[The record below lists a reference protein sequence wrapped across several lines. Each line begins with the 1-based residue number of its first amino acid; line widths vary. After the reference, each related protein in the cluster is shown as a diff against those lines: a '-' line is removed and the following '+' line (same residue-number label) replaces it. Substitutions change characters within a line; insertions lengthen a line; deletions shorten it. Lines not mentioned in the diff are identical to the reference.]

1 MPNDPFTLF
10 NLANA
15 HRQKN
20 DIAQALDLY
29 RRSLAG
35 SAPTDSIVSQ
45 LYSTIAQCERQLN
58 RPAEALATCR
68 LGRAYYP
75 DDAEILFTESLTLH
89 DLGDPTG
96 AIMVLE
102 RLIGGSEAERFT
114 SRASGLR
121 GFKARHNLATYYK
134 EAGRLDDAVAQWR
147 LALAEQPG
155 FLPPI
160 FALGDVA
167 VTRQDWAGL
176 EEIVARLRAL
186 PNVAAEA
193 EVYRARAHHAR
204 GEFTAALTI
213 LDGLLTANPRLLSA
227 CIVRSKVLVDEGRD
241 WVGAEQALRVVLA
254 IAPYHAETRQN
265 LDMLL
270 RRQAG

>member
-1 MPNDPFTLF
+1 
-10 NLANA
+10 
-15 HRQKN
+15 
-20 DIAQALDLY
+20 
-29 RRSLAG
+29 
-35 SAPTDSIVSQ
+35 
-45 LYSTIAQCERQLN
+45 
-58 RPAEALATCR
+58 
-68 LGRAYYP
+68 
-75 DDAEILFTESLTLH
+75 
-89 DLGDPTG
+89 
-96 AIMVLE
+96 VLE

-121 GFKARHNLATYYK
+121 GYKARHILATYYK

-204 GEFTAALTI
+204 REFTAALAI
-213 LDGLLTANPRLLSA
+213 LDGLLTPNPHLLSA
-227 CIVRSKVLVDEGRD
+227 CIVRSKVLIDEGRD

-254 IAPYHAETRQN
+254 IAPARNNATMTTCHIAEQALRVVLAIAPHPAETRQS

-270 RRQAG
+270 RRHAG